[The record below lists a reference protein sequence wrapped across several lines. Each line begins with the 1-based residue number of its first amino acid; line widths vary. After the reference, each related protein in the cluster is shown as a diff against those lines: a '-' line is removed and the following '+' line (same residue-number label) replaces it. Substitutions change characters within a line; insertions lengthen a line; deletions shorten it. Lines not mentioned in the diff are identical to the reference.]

1 MILDKLPTLKIGQY
15 TPRFPVIQGG
25 MGVLISGPSLSGAV
39 AAEGGIGTLAT
50 VGIGMATMTCNVDN
64 FFKKN
69 VEALKDFVAKAREK
83 AKGGILAANCMCALQ
98 DYEQQVRAVCEAGI
112 DIIISGAGL
121 PLKLPE
127 LTRDFPNVALV
138 PIVSSLKAA
147 SIIVRRWMKN
157 YGRSPDAFVVE
168 TPNSAG
174 GHLGAAKIEQVD
186 DKELSLETVIPQ
198 LVNWLKEIKLNI
210 PVIAAGGIF
219 DRTEMLHAF
228 ELGASGV
235 QMGTRFAASVE
246 GDASD
251 VFKQAYVDAK
261 PEDVVLINSPCG
273 LPGRALRSPM
283 VERYLRH
290 EDRKDPCIAN
300 CLAHCVYRA
309 THKTF
314 CIARALIQA
323 LQGNWEEGLFFC
335 GTNVWRVNKIQ
346 TVKEIF
352 SDLFGSADEPG
363 NKSCCQDTKKDI
375 DADSR

>member
-1 MILDKLPTLKIGQY
+1 MVFDKLPTLKIGKY
-15 TPRFPVIQGG
+15 MPKFPVIQGG
-25 MGVLISGPSLSGAV
+25 MGVLISGPNLSGTV

-50 VGIGMATMTCNVDN
+50 VGIGMATMTCSVDN
-64 FFKKN
+64 FFRKN
-69 VEALKDFVAKAREK
+69 VEALKDAVAKAREK

-127 LTRDFPNVALV
+127 LTKDFPDVALV

-147 SIIVRRWMKN
+147 SLIVRRWLKSYN
-157 YGRSPDAFVVE
+157 RAPDAFVVE

-174 GHLGAAKIEQVD
+174 GHLGASKIEQVD
-186 DKELSLETVIPQ
+186 DKALSLETVVPE
-198 LVNWLKEIKLNI
+198 LVAWLKEIKLNI

-219 DRTEMLHAF
+219 DRSEMLHAF

-235 QMGTRFAASVE
+235 QMGTRFAASAE

-251 VFKQAYVDAK
+251 AFKQAYVNAK
-261 PEDVVLINSPCG
+261 KEDVVLINSPCG

-283 VERYLRH
+283 VEQFLANIDH
-290 EDRKDPCIAN
+290 NDPCIAN

-314 CIARALIQA
+314 CIARALVEA
-323 LQGNWEEGLFFC
+323 LQGNWNEGLFFC
-335 GTNVWRVNKIQ
+335 GSNVWRVDKIQ
-346 TVKEIF
+346 SVREIF
-352 SDLFGSADEPG
+352 ADLFGS
-363 NKSCCQDTKKDI
+363 
-375 DADSR
+375 DAVTAH

>member
-1 MILDKLPTLKIGQY
+1 
-15 TPRFPVIQGG
+15 
-25 MGVLISGPSLSGAV
+25 
-39 AAEGGIGTLAT
+39 
-50 VGIGMATMTCNVDN
+50 
-64 FFKKN
+64 
-69 VEALKDFVAKAREK
+69 
-83 AKGGILAANCMCALQ
+83 MCALQ

-219 DRTEMLHAF
+219 DRNEMLHAF

-283 VERYLRH
+283 VER
-290 EDRKDPCIAN
+290 
-300 CLAHCVYRA
+300 
-309 THKTF
+309 
-314 CIARALIQA
+314 
-323 LQGNWEEGLFFC
+323 
-335 GTNVWRVNKIQ
+335 
-346 TVKEIF
+346 
-352 SDLFGSADEPG
+352 
-363 NKSCCQDTKKDI
+363 
-375 DADSR
+375 

>member
-147 SIIVRRWMKN
+147 
-157 YGRSPDAFVVE
+157 
-168 TPNSAG
+168 G

-219 DRTEMLHAF
+219 DRNEMLHAF

-363 NKSCCQDTKKDI
+363 NKSCRQDTKKNI
-375 DADSR
+375 DAVSR